1 MAGMF
6 DGSRTTK
13 QDTPEASVPNTAV
26 PTPIP
31 EWNQKGGIPIPG
43 GK

>member
-6 DGSRTTK
+6 DGSRTTM
-13 QDTPEASVPNTAV
+13 QASPEASKPDTAV

-31 EWNQKGGIPIPG
+31 EWNQASGVPSQMK
-43 GK
+43 

>member
-6 DGSRTTK
+6 DGKAGK
-13 QDTPEASVPNTAV
+13 QYTVEAKPNTAV

-31 EWNQKGGIPIPG
+31 EWNQKSGIDTPK